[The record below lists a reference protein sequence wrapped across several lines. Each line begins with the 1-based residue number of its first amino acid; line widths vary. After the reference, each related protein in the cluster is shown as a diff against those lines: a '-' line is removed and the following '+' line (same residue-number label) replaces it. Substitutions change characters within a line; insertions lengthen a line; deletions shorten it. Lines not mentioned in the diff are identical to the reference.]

1 MVAIKVMASGT
12 FDIIHPGHAFYL
24 EESKK
29 LGGDDAELF
38 VVIATDKTVEKHK
51 RVPIMS
57 QEQRAEMISKLKVVD
72 EVFIGDEE
80 DPFKIVKEEKPDIIS
95 IGPDQK
101 FEPDI
106 LEKQLNIEGIHCKV
120 IKIQDYKKFE
130 LDSSCKIIKKIKNT
144 HFDEK
149 IFDDCD

>member
-1 MVAIKVMASGT
+1 MIAIKVMASGT

-101 FEPDI
+101 FEPNT
-106 LEKQLNIEGIHCKV
+106 LEKQLNRQGIHCKV
-120 IKIQDYKKFE
+120 IKISDYKKFE

-149 IFDDCD
+149 IFDDC

>member
-1 MVAIKVMASGT
+1 MASGT

-29 LGGDDAELF
+29 LGGNDAELF

-51 RVPIMS
+51 RIPIMN

-72 EVFIGDEE
+72 EVFIGDEK
-80 DPFKIVKEEKPDIIS
+80 DPFKIVKEQQPDIIT
-95 IGPDQK
+95 IGPDQHFSSNK
-101 FEPDI
+101 
-106 LEKQLNIEGIHCKV
+106 LQKQLLDIGIKCAVVK
-120 IKIQDYKKFE
+120 IKDYKKFD
-130 LDSSCKIIKKIKNT
+130 LDSSCKIIRKIKQT

-149 IFDDCD
+149 IFDDCK

>member
-1 MVAIKVMASGT
+1 MIIIKVMASGT

-24 EESKK
+24 EEAKK

-51 RVPIMS
+51 RIPIMN
-57 QEQRAEMISKLKVVD
+57 QEQRAEMISKLGVVD
-72 EVFIGDEE
+72 EVSIGDEN
-80 DPFKIVKEEKPDIIS
+80 DPFKIVQEKKPDIIA

-101 FEPDI
+101 FSPEK
-106 LEKQLNIEGIHCKV
+106 LEQQLKEAGINCQVVK
-120 IKIQDYKKFE
+120 IKDYKKFE
-130 LDSSCKIIKKIKNT
+130 LDSSCKIIRKIKNT